1 MRKLLNVLLFV
12 IGAFLFIPVPADA
25 QTAQVYRHPYLRLQ
39 LRRLPATWEI
49 KSYRDQIVL
58 YAPVVEGRSFEGEN
72 ISINGFEIPEGETC
86 NTVYKRYV
94 TDGLGDL
101 GEYYELHSADTMVG
115 GKTFTQTVFT
125 FREDGKM
132 WKDIMCTICLNN
144 RFYIYLLTAT
154 PASYARFQDVFWDL
168 LFFSKPD

>member
-1 MRKLLNVLLFV
+1 MCVFPLVFGFVFLLSGLQ
-12 IGAFLFIPVPADA
+12 ASA

-39 LRRLPATWEI
+39 LRRLPASWEI

-58 YAPVVEGRSFEGEN
+58 YAPVMEGRSFDGEN
-72 ISINGFEIPEGETC
+72 ISINGFEIPAGETC

-94 TDGLGDL
+94 TDGLADL
-101 GEYYELHSADTMVG
+101 GQYYEIHSADTMVG

-125 FREDGKM
+125 FREDDKM
-132 WKDIMCTICLNN
+132 WKDVMCTICLNN

-154 PASYARFQDVFWDL
+154 PASFARYVDVYWDL

>member
-1 MRKLLNVLLFV
+1 MRKLWNTIPLLVGMLCFFCFD
-12 IGAFLFIPVPADA
+12 GTA

-39 LRRLPATWEI
+39 LRRLPASWEI

-58 YAPVVEGRSFEGEN
+58 YAPAMEGRTFEGEN
-72 ISINGFEIPEGETC
+72 ISINGFEIPAGETC

-101 GEYYELHSADTMVG
+101 SEYYELHAADTMVG
-115 GKTFTQTVFT
+115 GKNFTQTVFT
-125 FREDGKM
+125 FREGDKM
-132 WKDIMCTICLNN
+132 WKDVMCTICLNN

-154 PASYARFQDVFWDL
+154 PASYSRYQDVYWDL